1 MMSHRIGR
9 RLRRYAIATVI
20 AAIPLGAMCAAMAC
34 LLDPK
39 PAPVALDFVPV
50 VSIDQSSTTV
60 GIADSDLYGRSNA
73 EIIASFDEMQSLGV
87 NTVRVL
93 MPWGDIQKVPPG
105 SPLEVLAPPDWSKV
119 DFIVKQAVSRNM
131 AVVGVLNA
139 TPYWGGQNGT
149 GCIGCPGVAPD
160 PTKFA
165 AFAGLA
171 ADRYA
176 GKVSAYEVWNEPN
189 YIKSWLPTPDP
200 VAYTNVLKAVY
211 TAIKG
216 DPNDPNDGADPNA
229 LVVGGVLGSV
239 AGFAGITY
247 DTVDFV
253 RKMYA
258 NGAKGY
264 FDALSYHPYNF
275 KTKFSDG
282 TYSIFKPW
290 NKWSPL
296 NQLLEIRQLM
306 IDNQDQALRIW
317 ATEFGL
323 PTGGPNA
330 VSEATQAAFIS
341 DFLNKW
347 SSMSFTGPAF
357 IYSLRDRL
365 GAELT
370 EQGSLGI
377 FKYAAAL
384 NDWVLKAAGQVIK
397 DFIAAHP
404 PDPTDPTDPPGPT
417 NPPNLVQ
424 QLAQA
429 LASFF
434 HQVQATIQGVMGS
447 VTGFVN
453 AIAQAVARI
462 FNPGG
467 AAIMAV
473 PTALQDEVAE
483 GTNMAAMSA
492 QSSAVADRSSPDLSA
507 DTNGTEPE
515 SAVVRD
521 VTVSEETPPATS
533 DASEVTVDDTA
544 TTASKAIDTEKPLT
558 EATEKADPTDT
569 ETTTPAASAEPD
581 TRGDGLGDVSDPES
595 REPVRTGLVARP
607 AKLDTDGAAGSDD
620 SISGG
625 DTTSATTSGTTGDS
639 GSSAGSSSQSGK
651 SESGGSESSG
661 SASDSGG
668 TG

>member
-1 MMSHRIGR
+1 M
-9 RLRRYAIATVI
+9 V
-20 AAIPLGAMCAAMAC
+20 AAIPLAAMCAAMTY
-34 LLDPK
+34 LLDPR
-39 PAPVALDFVPV
+39 PEPVALDFTPV

-60 GIADSDLYGRSNA
+60 GIADSDLYGKSNA
-73 EIIASFDEMQSLGV
+73 EIIASLDDMQSLGV

-93 MPWGDIQKVPPG
+93 IPWGDIQKVPPG
-105 SPLEVLAPPDWSKV
+105 SPLEVLAPPDWSKM
-119 DFIVKQAVSRNM
+119 DFIVNQAVSRNM
-131 AVVGVLNA
+131 AVLGVLSA

-149 GCIGCPGVAPD
+149 GCVGCPGVAPD
-160 PTKFA
+160 PAKFA

-171 ADRYA
+171 AGRYA

-189 YIKSWLPTPDP
+189 YIKSWLPAPDP

-282 TYSIFKPW
+282 TYSWTKPW
-290 NKWSPL
+290 NKFSPL

-306 IDNQDQALRIW
+306 IANQDQALRIW
-317 ATEFGL
+317 ASEFGL

-341 DFLNKW
+341 DFLDKW

-357 IYSLRDRL
+357 IYTLRDRL

-370 EQGSLGI
+370 EQGSLGV

-384 NDWVLKAAGQVIK
+384 NDWVMKAAAEVIK
-397 DFIAAHP
+397 DFIDAHP
-404 PDPTDPTDPPGPT
+404 ADPTDPTDPPGT
-417 NPPNLVQ
+417 TSPPNPVQ
-424 QLAQA
+424 QLTQA
-429 LASFF
+429 LAAFF
-434 HQVQATIQGVMGS
+434 HQVQATVGSVVGS

-453 AIAQAVARI
+453 AIAKAVARI

-467 AAIMAV
+467 AAIKAV
-473 PTALQDEVAE
+473 PAALRDEVAE
-483 GTNMAAMSA
+483 GTSMAAA
-492 QSSAVADRSSPDLSA
+492 AVQNKTTAMDRSSSVAGKDVA
-507 DTNGTEPE
+507 DTASGITAGEKTPLTTGAPQTGIDTQAGAERKAMDATKSLTDDTEPTVSTETETPTPAKAAE
-515 SAVVRD
+515 SDTSSGGTGD
-521 VTVSEETPPATS
+521 VTKT
-533 DASEVTVDDTA
+533 
-544 TTASKAIDTEKPLT
+544 K
-558 EATEKADPTDT
+558 
-569 ETTTPAASAEPD
+569 
-581 TRGDGLGDVSDPES
+581 S
-595 REPVRTGLVARP
+595 RERVRTGLVARP
-607 AKLDTDGAAGSDD
+607 TK
-620 SISGG
+620 
-625 DTTSATTSGTTGDS
+625 
-639 GSSAGSSSQSGK
+639 AGSSSTTESQNPGSEADKTPGDSASSSSG
-651 SESGGSESSG
+651 SESG
-661 SASDSGG
+661 AADSGG
-668 TG
+668 SGPDSGEAS